1 LKIFLPT
8 VAYTALA
15 CLLAVSAPPICQAQS
30 YTITTVAGGGNTGA
44 SGDSIGDGGPATSA
58 YLLPTG
64 VAVDS
69 AGNLYIAD
77 PSNNIIRKVTTDG
90 LISTIAGDAVGRTFG
105 NSGDGGPATTAL
117 LNHPQDVALDSA
129 GNLYISDTGN
139 ATIRMVST
147 AGIITT
153 VAGPSG
159 LAWPAGIAVDS
170 TGALYIADRDA
181 NNVRKVTPDGAITT
195 VAGCLVCLSLG
206 DGGAAT
212 KAPLS
217 MPFSVAVDSA
227 GALYIADTLHFR
239 IRKVSADGTITTV
252 AGSDAAS
259 YSGDG
264 GPATSAGLNI
274 PKGVAVDGAGNLYIA
289 DTGDQR
295 IRMVTPDGT
304 ITTIAGNGA
313 QDALSMPGA
322 MAVGA
327 AGTLYFVDSSLV
339 RLLTPTQ

>member
-1 LKIFLPT
+1 LKIFLPA

-227 GALYIADTLHFR
+227 GARQRSRHQRRVEYPERSRSRWRRQPLHR
-239 IRKVSADGTITTV
+239 RHRRSANSHGDSRRYHHHHRRQWRPGRAEH
-252 AGSDAAS
+252 AGSH
-259 YSGDG
+259 G
-264 GPATSAGLNI
+264 
-274 PKGVAVDGAGNLYIA
+274 
-289 DTGDQR
+289 R
-295 IRMVTPDGT
+295 W
-304 ITTIAGNGA
+304 
-313 QDALSMPGA
+313 
-322 MAVGA
+322 
-327 AGTLYFVDSSLV
+327 SS
-339 RLLTPTQ
+339 RNPLLRR